1 METLA
6 RILGAMIGLYVINFS
21 NLEGYSYPYF
31 YANLLIYPAF
41 EVLFSITRK
50 ILNKKGP
57 YQPDQKHLHHLIKKF
72 YQIKFSYSISN
83 SKILCAVS
91 INLIILLFNL
101 VSLNFY
107 QNKYILI
114 FNLFIFMIFYTFV
127 YLILNKQLK

>member
-1 METLA
+1 
-6 RILGAMIGLYVINFS
+6 MIGLYVINFS

-50 ILNKKGP
+50 IVNKKGP
-57 YQPDQKHLHHLIKKF
+57 YQPDQKHLHHLIQKF
-72 YQIKFSYSISN
+72 YQIKFNYSISN
-83 SKILCAVS
+83 SKILCAIS

-127 YLILNKQLK
+127 YLILNKKLK